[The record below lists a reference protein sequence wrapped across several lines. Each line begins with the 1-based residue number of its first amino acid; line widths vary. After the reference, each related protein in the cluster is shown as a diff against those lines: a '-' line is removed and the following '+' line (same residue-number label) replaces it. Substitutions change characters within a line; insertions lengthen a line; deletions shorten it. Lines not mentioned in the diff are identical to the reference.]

1 MKDLIRIAT
10 KLKRIGLTKEANDL
24 LSFASNE
31 EGIIPTGA
39 KVYILWSS
47 DVAND
52 RYIIGIFSSA
62 EEATAAAEIEKDT
75 YSFNPPEVEEMDI
88 STIETRRHKD

>member
-1 MKDLIRIAT
+1 MKDLVRIAA

-31 EGIIPTGA
+31 EKIISTGT

-52 RYIIGIFSSA
+52 RYIIGIFSSE
-62 EEATAAAEIEKDT
+62 EEATIAAEIKKDP
-75 YSFNPPEVEEMDI
+75 YSFNPPEIEEMNI
-88 STIETRRHKD
+88 STIESGRYRD